1 MSENRMIRKLQQVL
15 FYLYDFQNGKLKLDP
30 KSQTV
35 QDMILDLEE
44 VEIELELEI
53 VEKEFVNG

>member
-1 MSENRMIRKLQQVL
+1 MIRKLQQVL
-15 FYLYDFQNGKLKLDP
+15 FYLYDFQNGELKLDP